1 MSGGKSDRRPSI
13 FDTTFFMESFK
24 FVHLRH
30 RRIACMLNATDASPG
45 DFHTERRNKMEQPSR
60 SICEKRT
67 YTVEEVAMLLGIS
80 RTSAYEFVKKGEV
93 KFVKIGASIRISK
106 KSFDEWLDQQNI

>member
-1 MSGGKSDRRPSI
+1 
-13 FDTTFFMESFK
+13 
-24 FVHLRH
+24 
-30 RRIACMLNATDASPG
+30 MLNATDASPG

-93 KFVKIGASIRISK
+93 KFVKIGASIRISDAAK
-106 KSFDEWLDQQNI
+106 LSLISSLNPVMRLTLTPCSGISS

>member
-1 MSGGKSDRRPSI
+1 MGGGQFRVSGSKSDRRPSI
-13 FDTTFFMESFK
+13 FDITFFMESFK

-30 RRIACMLNATDASPG
+30 RRIACMLNTTDASPG

-93 KFVKIGASIRISK
+93 ASLISSRLMTK
-106 KSFDEWLDQQNI
+106 T

>member
-1 MSGGKSDRRPSI
+1 
-13 FDTTFFMESFK
+13 
-24 FVHLRH
+24 
-30 RRIACMLNATDASPG
+30 
-45 DFHTERRNKMEQPSR
+45 MEQPSR

-93 KFVKIGASIRISK
+93 KFVKIVYIV
-106 KSFDEWLDQQNI
+106 N

>member
-1 MSGGKSDRRPSI
+1 
-13 FDTTFFMESFK
+13 
-24 FVHLRH
+24 
-30 RRIACMLNATDASPG
+30 
-45 DFHTERRNKMEQPSR
+45 MEQPSR

-93 KFVKIGASIRISK
+93 KFVKIGASIPK

>member
-1 MSGGKSDRRPSI
+1 
-13 FDTTFFMESFK
+13 
-24 FVHLRH
+24 
-30 RRIACMLNATDASPG
+30 
-45 DFHTERRNKMEQPSR
+45 MEQPSR

-93 KFVKIGASIRISK
+93 ASLISSRLMTK
-106 KSFDEWLDQQNI
+106 T